1 MTNRSWT
8 RKDVE
13 TTTDLKRGG
22 ELMQLEIVESG
33 GCAEEPVAMVGGGI
47 EPMGCPEGGFIVGCC
62 IIHFWCWEPGHG
74 LCC

>member
-1 MTNRSWT
+1 
-8 RKDVE
+8 
-13 TTTDLKRGG
+13 
-22 ELMQLEIVESG
+22 MQLEIVESG
-33 GCAEEPVAMVGGGI
+33 GCAEEPVAMVAGGI